1 MNVWMAVMQRGEV
14 GENGVVTRSQV
25 IVSKVQR
32 GIWTSI
38 KRGVVAR
45 AEDKDF

>member
-32 GIWTSI
+32 RIWAS
-38 KRGVVAR
+38 KRGTVAR